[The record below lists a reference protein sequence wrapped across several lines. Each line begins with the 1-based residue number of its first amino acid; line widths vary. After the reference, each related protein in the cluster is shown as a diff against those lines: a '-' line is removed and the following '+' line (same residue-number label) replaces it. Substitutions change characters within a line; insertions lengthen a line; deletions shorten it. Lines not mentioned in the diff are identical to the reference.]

1 MLPSYRSQS
10 SDLLWKSIDWFLY
23 EGNTGTWW
31 VNAQPS
37 FSVDFFEKTFTSD
50 VLECQQICLERVQYY
65 KKNYF
70 NRFHNYFNTSHASF
84 LIYLNAFYYSTF
96 SGYGSLFHNL
106 KIL

>member
-1 MLPSYRSQS
+1 MRAILALNGLMLNHLFQS
-10 SDLLWKSIDWFLY
+10 
-23 EGNTGTWW
+23 
-31 VNAQPS
+31 
-37 FSVDFFEKTFTSD
+37 DFFEKTFTSD

-96 SGYGSLFHNL
+96 SGYGSLFRVIHNL
-106 KIL
+106 KML